1 MIIFM
6 SKNFLISL
14 WQRETQ
20 VSFFWKIK
28 AWTVKF
34 SFINKPPCFSEV
46 MVLIF
51 YFISIFQRN
60 ENIFISLVLKQRN
73 RRQFSCHMF
82 SLNFKLINSPSNFC
96 FVCFH
101 FPGLLNLNSFTRRVV
116 SMLFLHECSFSLLS
130 PFI

>member
-6 SKNFLISL
+6 SKYFLISL

-34 SFINKPPCFSEV
+34 SFINKPPCFLEV

-60 ENIFISLVLKQRN
+60 EKRFISLVLKAKQQKAILMPYKFYIN
-73 RRQFSCHMF
+73 QFSNRFLLFH
-82 SLNFKLINSPSNFC
+82 
-96 FVCFH
+96 H
-101 FPGLLNLNSFTRRVV
+101 FPGLWNLNSFTWRVV
-116 SMLFLHECSFSLLS
+116 SLSFLTLHESGFNLLS
-130 PFI
+130 SI